1 MNKTFN
7 GKDMINRYIE
17 FMNDELIKYNT
28 KFFEHW
34 SDLSEEMKISFRE
47 DFGEDTC
54 KRFNYFVVIWNTDW
68 NNWSVYLADDVFE
81 LMDLANCIVKY
92 YYKEDFENLTGKLL
106 QVQEIILKYAIGGNY
121 GKKNQSWGV
130 TSQQVKSQGRTFAKA
145 AS

>member
-54 KRFNYFVVIWNTDW
+54 KRFNYFIVIWNTDW

-81 LMDLANCIVKY
+81 LMEFANCIIKY
-92 YYKEDFENLTGKLL
+92 YYSEDFDDFNEKLL
-106 QVQEIILKYAIGGNY
+106 QVQEIILKYAIGGNN
-121 GKKNQSWGV
+121 GKK
-130 TSQQVKSQGRTFAKA
+130 A
-145 AS
+145 

>member
-121 GKKNQSWGV
+121 GKKN
-130 TSQQVKSQGRTFAKA
+130 
-145 AS
+145 

>member
-54 KRFNYFVVIWNTDW
+54 KRFNYFIVIWNTDW

-81 LMDLANCIVKY
+81 LMNIANCIVKY
-92 YYKEDFENLTGKLL
+92 YYQEDFENLTENLL
-106 QVQEIILKYAIGGNY
+106 QWQEIIF
-121 GKKNQSWGV
+121 KN
-130 TSQQVKSQGRTFAKA
+130 TIK
-145 AS
+145 